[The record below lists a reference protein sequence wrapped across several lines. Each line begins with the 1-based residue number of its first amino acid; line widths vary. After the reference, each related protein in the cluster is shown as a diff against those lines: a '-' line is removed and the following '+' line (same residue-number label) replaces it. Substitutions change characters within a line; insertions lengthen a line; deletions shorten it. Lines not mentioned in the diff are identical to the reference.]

1 MNNKERYLKFIKD
14 FNGIG
19 ITDILDELNLN
30 SSGFYTNIYSLE
42 NMQKITNKM
51 REQIKL
57 IYQDIK
63 NDEFIL
69 DTKEKNIAFV
79 KDIKDIRTNYICENL
94 KIIKGSLY
102 NFTASESKY
111 ELVIDEIKKQLDDVY
126 LKYNT

>member
-19 ITDILDELNLN
+19 IANILSDFKMDL
-30 SSGFYTNIYSLE
+30 GTFYTNRYSLE
-42 NMQKITNKM
+42 NMQKITNEVK
-51 REQIKL
+51 RQIKNL
-57 IYQDIK
+57 YQDIK

-69 DTKEKNIAFV
+69 ETKEKNVSFV
-79 KDIKDIRTNYICENL
+79 KDVKAIQLNKICNELNIKKN
-94 KIIKGSLY
+94 SLY
-102 NFTASESKY
+102 VYEASESKY